1 VRDPSV
7 VVGSLTFANPVM
19 TASGTAGLSTEL
31 ARYMDLASLGAVV
44 TKSLAPYEWQGN
56 PAPRVHPTAQGMIN
70 AVGLQG
76 PGVKTWLQRDL
87 PPLIETGATVVASIW
102 GRSLEDYRLAAEQM
116 AAAPAEVVAIEI
128 NLSCPNLEGR
138 GSIFAHDRELAAQVV
153 AATEVCG
160 RPRWAKLSA
169 NTHQIVEIAAAVA
182 DAGAEAVT
190 LINTMLAMV
199 IDPRTLRPV
208 LGNGGGG
215 LSGRAIHPIA
225 VRAVH
230 DVHQALPDLAIIGVG
245 GVASG
250 WDAAE
255 MLLVGASAVQVG
267 TATFAQPD
275 AAAKVVTEL
284 CKWADQHEIA
294 RFGDLSALA

>member
-1 VRDPSV
+1 
-7 VVGSLTFANPVM
+7 
-19 TASGTAGLSTEL
+19 
-31 ARYMDLASLGAVV
+31 MDLAGLGAVV
-44 TKSLAPYEWQGN
+44 TKSLAPYEWKGN
-56 PAPRVHPTAQGMIN
+56 PPPRVHPTAQGMIN

-76 PGVKTWLQRDL
+76 PGVETWLQRDL
-87 PPLIETGATVVASIW
+87 PRLLDTGATVVASIW

-116 AAAPAEVVAIEI
+116 AAAPAEVVAVEI

-153 AATEVCG
+153 AATEICG

-169 NTHQIVEIAAAVA
+169 NTHQIVEIAAAVQA
-182 DAGAEAVT
+182 AGAEAVT
-190 LINTMLAMV
+190 LINTMLALV
-199 IDPRTLRPV
+199 IDPETLRPV

-255 MLLVGASAVQVG
+255 MMIAGASAVQVG
-267 TATFAQPD
+267 TATFADPC
-275 AAAKVVTEL
+275 APAKVL
-284 CKWADQHEIA
+284 ADLMKWADQHK
-294 RFGDLSALA
+294 FSGFDDLIALA

>member
-1 VRDPSV
+1 VRDTAV
-7 VVGSLTFANPVM
+7 HVGSVRLANPVM

-31 ARYMDLASLGAVV
+31 APYMDLSHLGAVV
-44 TKSLAPYEWQGN
+44 TKSLAPYAWQGN

-76 PGVKTWLQRDL
+76 PGVTAWLAEGL
-87 PPLIETGATVVASIW
+87 PRLIDTGATVVASIW
-102 GRSLEDYRLAAEQM
+102 GRSLEDYRIAAEQM
-116 AAAPAEVVAIEI
+116 AAAPPEVVAIEI

-138 GSIFAHDRELAAQVV
+138 GSMFAHDLELAAEVV
-153 AATEVCG
+153 AATAVCG

-169 NTHQIVEIAAAVA
+169 NTHRIVEIAAAVA
-182 DAGAEAVT
+182 EAGAEAVT
-190 LINTMLAMV
+190 LINTMLGLV
-199 IDPRTLRPV
+199 LDPTTLRPV

-230 DVHQALPDLAIIGVG
+230 DVHHALPELAIIGVG

-255 MLLVGASAVQVG
+255 MLLAGASAVQVG
-267 TATFAQPD
+267 TATFADP
-275 AAAKVVTEL
+275 AAPAKVLAQLV
-284 CKWADQHEIA
+284 KWANEHE
-294 RFGDLSALA
+294 FSGFDDLRALA

>member
-1 VRDPSV
+1 VRDTSV
-7 VVGSLTFANPVM
+7 NVGSVKLANPVM

-31 ARYMDLASLGAVV
+31 ARYMDLSQLGAVV
-44 TKSLAPYEWQGN
+44 TKSLAPYAWQGN

-76 PGVKTWLQRDL
+76 PGITAWLADGL
-87 PPLIETGATVVASIW
+87 PRLIDTGATVVASIW
-102 GRSLEDYRLAAEQM
+102 GRSLEDYRIAAEQM
-116 AAAPAEVVAIEI
+116 AAAPAEVVAVEI

-138 GSIFAHDRELAAQVV
+138 GSIFAHDLELAAEVV
-153 AATEVCG
+153 GVTEACG

-169 NTHQIVEIAAAVA
+169 NTHRIVDIAAAVVE
-182 DAGAEAVT
+182 AGAEAVT
-190 LINTMLAMV
+190 LINTMLGLV
-199 IDPRTLRPV
+199 YDPTTLAPA

-230 DVHQALPDLAIIGVG
+230 DVHQALPNIAIVGVG
-245 GVASG
+245 GVVSG

-255 MLLVGASAVQVG
+255 MLLAGASAVQVG
-267 TATFAQPD
+267 TATFADPT
-275 AAAKVVTEL
+275 APSNVVAEL
-284 CKWADQHEIA
+284 VKWANQHDFS
-294 RFGDLSALA
+294 RFADLRALA

>member
-1 VRDPSV
+1 MRDTGVVIGSV
-7 VVGSLTFANPVM
+7 ALANPVM
-19 TASGTAGLSTEL
+19 TASGTAGLSSEL
-31 ARYMDLASLGAVV
+31 APYMDLAGLGAVV
-44 TKSLAPYEWQGN
+44 TKSLAPYEWKGN
-56 PAPRVHPTAQGMIN
+56 PPPRVHPTAQGMIN

-76 PGVKTWLQRDL
+76 PGVETWLQRDL
-87 PPLIETGATVVASIW
+87 PRLLDTGATVVASIW
-102 GRSLEDYRLAAEQM
+102 GRRLEDYRLAAEQM
-116 AAAPAEVVAIEI
+116 AAAPAEVVAVEI

-153 AATEVCG
+153 AATEICG

-169 NTHQIVEIAAAVA
+169 NTHQIVEIAAAVQA
-182 DAGAEAVT
+182 AGAEAVT
-190 LINTMLAMV
+190 LINTMLALV
-199 IDPRTLRPV
+199 IDPETLRPV

-255 MLLVGASAVQVG
+255 MMIAGASAVQVG
-267 TATFAQPD
+267 TATFADPC
-275 AAAKVVTEL
+275 APAKVL
-284 CKWADQHEIA
+284 ADLMKWADQHK
-294 RFGDLSALA
+294 FSGFDDLIALA

>member
-1 VRDPSV
+1 MRDTGVTIGSV
-7 VVGSLTFANPVM
+7 TLANPVM
-19 TASGTAGLSTEL
+19 TASGTAGLSSEL
-31 ARYMDLASLGAVV
+31 APYMDLSSLGAVV
-44 TKSLAPYEWQGN
+44 TKSLAPYQWDGN

-76 PGVKTWLQRDL
+76 PGVETWLRRDL
-87 PPLIETGATVVASIW
+87 PRLIDTGATVVASIW

-116 AAAPAEVVAIEI
+116 AAAPAEVVAVEI

-138 GSIFAHDRELAAQVV
+138 GSIFAHDRELAAEVV
-153 AATEVCG
+153 AATEICG

-169 NTHQIVEIAAAVA
+169 NTHQIVEIAAAVQA
-182 DAGAEAVT
+182 AGAEAVT
-190 LINTMLAMV
+190 LINTMLALV
-199 IDPRTLRPV
+199 IDPETLRPV

-230 DVHQALPDLAIIGVG
+230 DVHQALPALAIIGVG

-255 MLLVGASAVQVG
+255 MLIAGASAVQVG
-267 TATFAQPD
+267 TATFADP
-275 AAAKVVTEL
+275 AAPAKVL
-284 CKWADQHEIA
+284 SDLLKWADRQKCS
-294 RFGDLSALA
+294 RFDDLRALA

>member
-1 VRDPSV
+1 MRDTRIEIGSV
-7 VVGSLTFANPVM
+7 TLANPLM

-31 ARYMDLASLGAVV
+31 AAYMDLSALGAVV
-44 TKSLAPYEWQGN
+44 TKSLAPYEWKGN

-76 PGVKTWLQRDL
+76 PGVATWLQRDL
-87 PPLIETGATVVASIW
+87 PALIDTGATVVASIW
-102 GRSLEDYRLAAEQM
+102 GRSVADYHEAAVLM
-116 AAAPAEVVAIEI
+116 ASAPPQVVAVEI

-138 GSIFAHDRELAAQVV
+138 ESIFAHDLELAVEV
-153 AATEVCG
+153 MAATEVCG

-169 NTHQIVEIAAAVA
+169 NTHQIVEIAAAVN

-199 IDPRTLRPV
+199 IDHTTLRPV

-230 DVHQALPDLAIIGVG
+230 DVHRALPKLPIIGVG

-255 MLLVGASAVQVG
+255 MLLAGATAVQVG
-267 TATFAQPD
+267 TATFADP
-275 AAAKVVTEL
+275 AAPMAVLREL
-284 CKWADQHEIA
+284 LKWADEHKFA
-294 RFGDLSALA
+294 RFADLSALA